1 MHVHH
6 QRVEPGNAAD
16 SSVPILKLA
25 GNTIEN
31 HNRFLEHACRPC
43 VDNGQIITK
52 HSLQMLVYT
61 LLIYYLDIWL

>member
-31 HNRFLEHACRPC
+31 HNRFLEHACRQC
-43 VDNGQIITK
+43 VIDNGQIITK
-52 HSLQMLVYT
+52 HSLRMLVYI
-61 LLIYYLDIWL
+61 L